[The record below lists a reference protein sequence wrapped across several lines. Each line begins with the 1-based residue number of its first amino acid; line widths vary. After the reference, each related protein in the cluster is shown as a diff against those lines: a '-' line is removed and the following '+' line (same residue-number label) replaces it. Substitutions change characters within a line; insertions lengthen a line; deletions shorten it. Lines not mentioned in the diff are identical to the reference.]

1 MHSWIVRASA
11 APLPWFPASARL
23 GCFKEPLLEHTPS
36 PWYLAISQRRTTK
49 RSLLRSIRC
58 SVDSGRPTD
67 LNASTRDALR
77 LACITRF
84 FALRGHSDTPKRAV
98 GRSHESNS
106 VCPYE
111 AIAQRTH
118 ASAHARTAR
127 LYREWGPNPEWPLHW
142 ERRGAFRKGSPKFQ
156 ARQPNLSETLAM
168 EPAAVVEGEEQ
179 LRQTYVPQ
187 LRRSGAG
194 GHAREAPRR
203 RLGRPPR

>member
-1 MHSWIVRASA
+1 MHSRIVGASA

-23 GCFKEPLLEHTPS
+23 GGFKEPLLEHTPS
-36 PWYLAISQRRTTK
+36 PWYLAISQRRATK

-67 LNASTRDALR
+67 LNASTRDAMR
-77 LACITRF
+77 LACATRF
-84 FALRGHSDTPKRAV
+84 FAFRGHSDTPKRAV
-98 GRSHESNS
+98 SRSHGSNS
-106 VCPYE
+106 ARPHA
-111 AIAQRTH
+111 AIAQHTP
-118 ASAHARTAR
+118 ASQHARAAR
-127 LYREWGPNPEWPLHW
+127 LYREQVPDPEYPLHW
-142 ERRGAFRKGSPKFQ
+142 ERRGAIQNGSPKFQ

-187 LRRSGAG
+187 LRRRGAG
-194 GHAREAPRR
+194 GHTIEAPSR